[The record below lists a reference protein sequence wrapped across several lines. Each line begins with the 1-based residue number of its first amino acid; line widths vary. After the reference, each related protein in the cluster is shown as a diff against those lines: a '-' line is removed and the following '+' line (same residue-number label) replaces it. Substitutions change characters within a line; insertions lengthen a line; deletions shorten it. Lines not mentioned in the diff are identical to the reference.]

1 MMRLNVNGR
10 VRECDAE
17 PETPLLWVLR
27 EQLGLTGTKYG
38 CGIAQCGACTV
49 HIDGVATRSCVRPV
63 STIQVTEKI
72 VTIEGLSKAGVH
84 PVQQA
89 WAALDVPQC
98 GFCQSG
104 MIMAA
109 AALLQANRKPTDAD
123 IDAAMT
129 NICRCGT
136 YNRVRAAIKVAAGG
150 GRVKGLPM
158 AGAVPE
164 CAGLGEQACVKVGQ
178 DQPAERGRSQS

>member
-1 MMRLNVNGR
+1 MKLNVNGQ
-10 VRECDAE
+10 VRDVDAE
-17 PETPLLWVLR
+17 PDTPLLWVIR

-38 CGIAQCGACTV
+38 CGVAQCGACTV
-49 HIDGVATRSCVRPV
+49 HIDGEPTRSCVRPV
-63 STIQVTEKI
+63 STVTAQQKI
-72 VTIEGLSKAGVH
+72 VTIEGLSPDGSH
-84 PVQQA
+84 PVQKA

-109 AALLQANRKPTDAD
+109 AALLKEKKNPTDAD

-136 YNRVRAAIKVAAGG
+136 YNRVRKAIHVVARGG
-150 GRVKGLPM
+150 DVKS
-158 AGAVPE
+158 
-164 CAGLGEQACVKVGQ
+164 AGLEIVEGSKA
-178 DQPAERGRSQS
+178 